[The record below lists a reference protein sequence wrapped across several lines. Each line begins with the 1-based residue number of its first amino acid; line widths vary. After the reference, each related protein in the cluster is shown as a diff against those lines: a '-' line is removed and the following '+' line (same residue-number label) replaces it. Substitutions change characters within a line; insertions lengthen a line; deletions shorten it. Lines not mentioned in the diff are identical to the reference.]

1 MKKTYLFVLC
11 FLNCLI
17 LSAQTDSSSVVLHK
31 QIKELKA
38 LRIRD
43 SLKLDVLT
51 QEIQHLIIKGN
62 SKDGEQFEKIKAKE
76 DSVRIQNQLEEI
88 KRIKA
93 RTQGVPVLVAYDTV
107 FRIFANMGPYNSLE
121 RARIA
126 NNKIESLIARTFY
139 YPDSLKITKNN
150 EITTIS
156 YEDDLIVAINEV
168 DALWQNTSIEQLSK
182 ERLTILNELIQ
193 KYRKQNSFS
202 NKLKSIGELVLII
215 GVFGLIVLAL
225 NKLFRKLK
233 MYLILDSKWFRKGI
247 VFKNYEIVRR
257 SVLNNLLDKLLAVIK
272 FLIIVILLLTIL
284 PYALKLFPQTLRYS
298 QELKNIVLEPVNSMI
313 DSLISYLPSLVKI
326 ILILIVI
333 RVMLKILRY
342 FSGEVE
348 NGDLKIHAFYPEWAK
363 PTYQILRFLLTA
375 FALIIIFPYLPG
387 SGTVAFQGI
396 SVFLGVL
403 ISVGSSS
410 AVANAIAGIV
420 ITYMRPFQL
429 NDWIKTGNITGIVI
443 ERSTLVTRL
452 KTINNEDVTI
462 PNSSILSGP
471 TLNFSSLGRTDGLAI
486 TAKVSVKYSI
496 KEETVSS
503 NLIKAAVQTTGISR
517 KRMPYVFQLSLN
529 EINAT
534 YEINAITFD
543 PKNMYYIK
551 SDLIKNIHNVFDE
564 AGIPLT
570 SVQFVGLEE
579 IKKEP

>member
-1 MKKTYLFVLC
+1 MKKTYLFILC

-257 SVLNNLLDKLLAVIK
+257 SVLNNLLDKFLAVIK
-272 FLIIVILLLTIL
+272 FLIIVVLLLTIL

>member
-1 MKKTYLFVLC
+1 MKKTYLFILC

-257 SVLNNLLDKLLAVIK
+257 SVLNNLLDKFLAVIK
-272 FLIIVILLLTIL
+272 FLIIVVLLLTIL

-348 NGDLKIHAFYPEWAK
+348 KGDLKIHAFYPEWAK

-443 ERSTLVTRL
+443 ERNTLVTRL

-503 NLIKAAVQTTGISR
+503 NLIKAAAQTTGISR

>member
-1 MKKTYLFVLC
+1 MKKRYLLILF
-11 FLNCLI
+11 FLNCMM
-17 LSAQTDSSSVVLHK
+17 LSAQTDSSSVLLDK
-31 QIKELKA
+31 QIRELKA

-51 QEIQHLIIKGN
+51 QEIQHLIMKGN
-62 SKDGEQFEKIKAKE
+62 NGDNEQFEKIKAQQ
-76 DSVRIQNQLEEI
+76 DSVRIQNQLDEI

-93 RTQGVPVLVAYDTV
+93 RTQGVPVMVAYDTV

-126 NNKIESLIARTFY
+126 NNKIESLISRTFY
-139 YPDSLKITKNN
+139 HPDSLKITKNN
-150 EITTIS
+150 DITTIS

-168 DALWQNTSIEQLSK
+168 DALWQNTSIDELSK
-182 ERLTILNELIQ
+182 ERLTILNESIL

-215 GVFGLIVLAL
+215 GIFGLIIIAL

-233 MYLILDSKWFRKGI
+233 MYLILDSKWFKRGI
-247 VFKNYEIVRR
+247 VFKNYEIIRR
-257 SVLNNLLDKLLAVIK
+257 SVLNNLLDKLLAIVK
-272 FLIIVILLLTIL
+272 FLIIIILVLTIL
-284 PYALKLFPQTLRYS
+284 PYALKLFPQTLKYS
-298 QELKNIVLEPVNSMI
+298 QELKNIVLEPVNSLM
-313 DSLISYLPSLVKI
+313 DSLISYLPNLVKI
-326 ILILIVI
+326 ILIVIVI
-333 RVMLKILRY
+333 RFLLKILRY
-342 FSGEVE
+342 FSDEVE
-348 NGDLKIHAFYPEWAK
+348 NGDLKIHAFYPEWAR

-443 ERSTLVTRL
+443 ERNTLVTRL

-486 TAKVSVKYSI
+486 TAKVAVKYSV

-503 NLIKAAVQTTGISR
+503 HLIKAAVQTTGISR
-517 KRMPYVFQLSLN
+517 KRKPYVFQLSLN

-543 PKNMYYIK
+543 PQNMYYIK
-551 SDLIKNIHNVFDE
+551 SDLIKNIHNVFNE
-564 AGIPLT
+564 AGIPLA
-570 SVQFVGLEE
+570 SVHFVGLEE

>member
-1 MKKTYLFVLC
+1 MKKTYLFILC

-62 SKDGEQFEKIKAKE
+62 SKDGEQFEKIKAQE

-139 YPDSLKITKNN
+139 YPDSLKITKKN